1 MSTTMRLQRLL
12 TLTLMLAFLFAPR
25 ADANTSRDIEDV
37 IKESFKV
44 RSGGTL
50 YIEMDYG
57 NIDVIVGS
65 GEMVE
70 IEMIRTV
77 RVNSE
82 AEARDIFDN
91 YHEYTFEQSRGDV
104 VIESRYAEQK
114 SGWGR
119 WGKKSKFKINMKIR
133 VPAKYNV
140 DFETGAGNIEIGDIS
155 GEINGK
161 TGAGNI
167 FIGAVDG
174 YVDITSGAGN
184 IEVIGVTDKV
194 DVHTGAGNIELKE
207 VTGFVRANTGA
218 GNITASINSQPESDS
233 KLETGAGNVTVFL
246 SKNAGVFVDA
256 RASMGSASCDY
267 PLAIKGKWM
276 SKSFEGEVNG
286 GGPDLYMRSG
296 VGNVTLR
303 EN

>member
-1 MSTTMRLQRLL
+1 MRLHRLF
-12 TLTLMLAFLFAPR
+12 TLALMLAVLVIPR
-25 ADANTSRDIEDV
+25 VEAATSYDIDDV
-37 IKESFKV
+37 VKESFKV

-65 GEMVE
+65 GDMVE

-82 AEARDIFDN
+82 SEARDIFDN
-91 YHEYTFEQSRGDV
+91 YHEYSFEQSRGDV
-104 VIESRYAEQK
+104 VIESRYSEEK
-114 SGWGR
+114 GGWGR
-119 WGKKSKFKINMKIR
+119 WGKRNKFKINMKIK

-140 DFETGAGNIEIGDIS
+140 DFETGAGNIEIGDIT

-174 YVDITSGAGN
+174 IVDITSGAGN
-184 IEVIGVTDKV
+184 IEMIGVTEKV
-194 DVHTGAGNIELKE
+194 EVHTGAGNIELKE
-207 VTGFVRANTGA
+207 VTGAVRANTGA
-218 GNITASINSQPESDS
+218 GNITASIESQPQNDS
-233 KLETGAGNVTVFL
+233 KLETGAGNVTVYL
-246 SKNAGVFVDA
+246 SRRAGVFVDA

-267 PLAIKGKWM
+267 PLKIEGKWM

-303 EN
+303 ER